1 MNHVLVIANE
11 TVAGETLIDALKE
24 RAAAE
29 ETRVTVVAPINAPRE
44 GYVVYEDTRRASAGR
59 RLDRTLRLLREAG
72 IPASGLV
79 VDADPVNA
87 TRDAIAQ
94 AEPPIDSVVI
104 STHPPE
110 RSGWLQRNVPE
121 RVQKAAGGGIPVEHV
136 VVDIQAETGQ
146 ANVLVVANETLVGE
160 PLLERIRD
168 RARRSP
174 ASFLIVAP
182 QSDPTVSAHPQAE
195 RRLRRALT
203 ILRGEGI
210 EAHGQVAHPDPYS
223 AAMHAVRDERVDE
236 ILVSTFPER
245 TGSSW
250 LRRDLIGRLRKDAG
264 VPVEHIEIAPEEVG
278 ATS

>member
-11 TVAGETLIDALKE
+11 TVAGQTLIEALKS
-24 RAAAE
+24 RAAE
-29 ETRVTVVAPINAPRE
+29 GDTRVTVVAPINEPRE
-44 GYVVYEDTRRASAGR
+44 GYVVYEDTRRAAAGR
-59 RLDRTLRLLREAG
+59 RLDRTLELLREAG

-94 AEPPIDSVVI
+94 AEPPIDSVIV

-110 RSGWLQRNVPE
+110 RSGWMQRNVPE
-121 RVQKAAGGGIPVEHV
+121 RVRKAAGSVPVEHV
-136 VVDIQAETGQ
+136 VVDMQAEGGP
-146 ANVLVVANETLVGE
+146 ANVLVVANETVVGE
-160 PLLERIRD
+160 RLLDWVRE

-174 ASFLIVAP
+174 ASFLIVSP
-182 QSDPTVSAHPQAE
+182 QSDPSVSAHPQAE

-203 ILRGEGI
+203 ILRGEGLD
-210 EAHGQVAHPDPYS
+210 AHGQVAHPDPYS

-236 ILVSTFPER
+236 ILVSTFPEAR
-245 TGSSW
+245 GSSW

-264 VPVEHIEIAPEEVG
+264 VPVEHIEITPEEVSV
-278 ATS
+278 AS

>member
-11 TVAGETLIDALKE
+11 TVAGQTLIEALKS

-29 ETRVTVVAPINAPRE
+29 QIRATVVAPINEPRE
-44 GYVVYEDTRRASAGR
+44 GYVVYEDTRRAAAGR
-59 RLDRTLRLLREAG
+59 RLDRTLELLREAG

-94 AEPPIDSVVI
+94 AEPPIDSIVV
-104 STHPPE
+104 STHPKE

-121 RVQKAAGGGIPVEHV
+121 RVQKAAGSIPVEHV
-136 VVDIQAETGQ
+136 VVDLQAEGGP
-146 ANVLVVANETLVGE
+146 ANVLVVANETVVGE
-160 PLLERIRD
+160 RLLEWIRE

-174 ASFLIVAP
+174 ASFLIVSP
-182 QSDPTVSAHPQAE
+182 QSDPSVSAHPQAE

-203 ILRGEGI
+203 ILRGEGLD
-210 EAHGQVAHPDPYS
+210 AHGQVAHPDPYS

-236 ILVSTFPER
+236 ILVSTFPEAK
-245 TGSSW
+245 GSSW
-250 LRRDLIGRLRKDAG
+250 LRRDLVGRLRKDAG
-264 VPVEHIEIAPEEVG
+264 VPVEHIEIAQEEVG
-278 ATS
+278 VPS